1 MKLNEVRHFYFL
13 KDNINFHEKKKTWL
27 SGEEIQITLK
37 QDLIL

>member
-13 KDNINFHEKKKTWL
+13 KDNINFHEKKNKAVWRGNSIIRL
-27 SGEEIQITLK
+27 

>member
-13 KDNINFHEKKKTWL
+13 KDNINFHEKKTWL
-27 SGEEIQITLK
+27 SGEEIQITQL